1 MNSSNKLIS
10 DYDENNEDFIE
21 YDESSVLE
29 SGPTSAPFLNY
40 IVEVPKKSKR
50 SPCFKIVVA
59 LVLFL
64 LLFSLIFLF
73 LYIHQINKSIFHQ
86 PYCVTASC
94 VEASAFIKSSLDESV
109 NPCFDFYAYSC
120 GGWQKKNPIPDGETS
135 WSISLELWSQ
145 NLQLLRGIL
154 DKPSLERN
162 NFTSRSEFAAYILY
176 QSCQNLEVINRLGTK
191 PLLNILKIFGGF
203 QQRTEHEEKFNKEK
217 FNVMV
222 NNFTKY
228 AGIELFLSIFVT
240 EDDQNSKKNIIKL
253 YQQGLA
259 LASFR
264 YNENSTDSVIQAY
277 IWYLTNLAKKLDVE
291 LSVDAAYE
299 IANETFYFEKDLS
312 KIFVPAE
319 NLVTIEDR
327 YYKTTLKEL
336 QKHVKN
342 IDWLIYMNNVFNSTG
357 IEFTED
363 EPIVVESMKFADK
376 LDSLLEKT
384 SMRVLQNYMMFYLA
398 RSYSNI
404 ITEDFPLLAKNL
416 SIAEFGVFKLE
427 PRWKRCIGTTD
438 RGLGLALGSLFVKEA
453 FAGSSYDEAL
463 KMVEAVRTAF
473 IASFKSLSWMDEPT
487 RLAAQEKADSINQKI
502 GYPKFILDKDKL
514 DFNYEGLELHPEEYF
529 ANEVKVMRHM
539 KIKELKQL
547 RKKVDKTTWA
557 MTPPTINAYY
567 DPSKN
572 EIVFPAGILQAPY
585 FKYDYPKYVN
595 FGGMGS
601 VIGHE
606 ITHGFDNNGRLYD
619 AHGNYHNDS
628 WWSKE
633 SVVKF
638 KERSNC
644 FVNEYSKFAEE
655 KYNIKGNVTLGENL
669 ADNGGLKASFK
680 AYKMWVEKNGEEL
693 MLPGLGKSNDE
704 VFFIAFAQSWC
715 TSKLSNVLIDQINTD
730 VHSPEFDRVRGSVKF
745 NKDFAK
751 IFNCPIGSPMNPEV
765 KCSVW

>member
-40 IVEVPKKSKR
+40 VVEVPKKSKR

-94 VEASAFIKSSLDESV
+94 VEASAFIKSNLDESV

-176 QSCQNLEVINRLGTK
+176 QSCQNLDVINRLGTK

-203 QQRTEHEEKFNKEK
+203 QQRTEREEICSIYQLLQNLVDMLQKRS
-217 FNVMV
+217 VIW
-222 NNFTKY
+222 KY
-228 AGIELFLSIFVT
+228 
-240 EDDQNSKKNIIKL
+240 NL

-291 LSVDAAYE
+291 ISVDAAYE
-299 IANETFYFEKDLS
+299 IANETFHFEKDLS

-363 EPIVVESMKFADK
+363 EPIVIESMKFADN

-514 DFNYEGLELHPEEYF
+514 DFYYEGLELHPEEYF

-539 KIKELKQL
+539 KSKELKQL

-572 EIVFPAGILQAPY
+572 EI
-585 FKYDYPKYVN
+585 
-595 FGGMGS
+595 
-601 VIGHE
+601 
-606 ITHGFDNNGRLYD
+606 
-619 AHGNYHNDS
+619 
-628 WWSKE
+628 
-633 SVVKF
+633 
-638 KERSNC
+638 
-644 FVNEYSKFAEE
+644 
-655 KYNIKGNVTLGENL
+655 
-669 ADNGGLKASFK
+669 
-680 AYKMWVEKNGEEL
+680 
-693 MLPGLGKSNDE
+693 
-704 VFFIAFAQSWC
+704 
-715 TSKLSNVLIDQINTD
+715 
-730 VHSPEFDRVRGSVKF
+730 
-745 NKDFAK
+745 
-751 IFNCPIGSPMNPEV
+751 
-765 KCSVW
+765 